1 MHSLFFP
8 QYLDVIGALGS
19 LVEMKE
25 LSGMQPLQHLPQERR
40 AEVGLQRKKAL
51 ELLYKK
57 IRNLQLHLERKEK
70 MLKDFEG
77 SMEQLR
83 YGSQGSEQDLVL
95 GCQVTGS
102 LGQGVM

>member
-25 LSGMQPLQHLPQERR
+25 LSGMQPLQHLPQERM
-40 AEVGLQRKKAL
+40 AEVGLQRQNAL

-57 IRNLQLHLERKEK
+57 IRNLQVCLERKEEK
-70 MLKDFEG
+70 LKDYEG
-77 SMEQLR
+77 TVEQLR
-83 YGSQGSEQDLVL
+83 YGKSGF
-95 GCQVTGS
+95 
-102 LGQGVM
+102 

>member
-25 LSGMQPLQHLPQERR
+25 LSGMQPLHLPQERW
-40 AEVGLQRKKAL
+40 AEVGLQRQNAL

-57 IRNLQLHLERKEK
+57 IRNLQVHLERKEEV
-70 MLKDFEG
+70 LKNYEG
-77 SMEQLR
+77 TVEQLR
-83 YGSQGSEQDLVL
+83 YGKSGL
-95 GCQVTGS
+95 
-102 LGQGVM
+102 

>member
-57 IRNLQLHLERKEK
+57 IRNLLERKEK
-70 MLKDFEG
+70 MLKDYEG
-77 SMEQLR
+77 SVEQLR
-83 YGSQGSEQDLVL
+83 CGKSGF
-95 GCQVTGS
+95 
-102 LGQGVM
+102 